1 MLIIILYS
9 LFKLK
14 MFSTVIVVYVKY

>member
-1 MLIIILYS
+1 MLIMILYS